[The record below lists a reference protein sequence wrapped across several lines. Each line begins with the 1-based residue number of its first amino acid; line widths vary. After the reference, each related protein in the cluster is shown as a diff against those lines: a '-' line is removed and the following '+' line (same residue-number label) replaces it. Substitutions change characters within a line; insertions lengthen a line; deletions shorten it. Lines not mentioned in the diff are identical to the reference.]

1 MFAVAVLLLL
11 LPAGTSETTKKS
23 RRRLLLLAMLL
34 LCLVLQTFSPIVQFM
49 PAICFERES
58 ALSIIWPRLVGWRLV
73 SGAVMAQT
81 AVDLIH
87 LLLQI
92 DATVAVVSF
101 FRTKV

>member
-23 RRRLLLLAMLL
+23 RRLLLLAMLL